1 MISLLVVALLATG
14 GVVVF
19 QTTRSDTR
27 TVSATFSRTTSL
39 YEGAAVKVLGVEV
52 GRVDSIRVDGTAVDV
67 GMSVDNDVD
76 LPSNVTALIVPPSI
90 VGDRFVQLAP
100 AYTEGQKL
108 ADGAHL
114 GLDRTDVPMELEDTY
129 DGLNKISAALGPR
142 GADRDGA
149 FSRLIS
155 ASAKG
160 LKGNGQLWNSTLTDL
175 ADAMG
180 TLAAS
185 SDDFNG
191 MVGNL
196 GTTTHTLAGND
207 RTVRALVDTLAQVGS
222 HLNGQGDDLTE
233 AVRRLRISLKQVGS
247 FTKANRGEIERT
259 VGRLRSLSGQLA
271 KHEHRLDEELA
282 IAPLGLTGL
291 LRSYVAQNWAPSAV
305 GAVAPGART
314 GAINNRSN
322 LLNDLDTTLGYSL
335 SAVCQGMPAEEQ
347 ARLAAFCHAL
357 DELGG
362 DLGAVVEKAARDG
375 ETETVSSVPGARS
388 LGGMLRGE

>member
-1 MISLLVVALLATG
+1 MRRHMISLLVVALLATG

-233 AVRRLRISLKQVGS
+233 GPSKVVELEHACTLPRQLVAAARRLVW
-247 FTKANRGEIERT
+247 TMVWVAPART
-259 VGRLRSLSGQLA
+259 
-271 KHEHRLDEELA
+271 
-282 IAPLGLTGL
+282 
-291 LRSYVAQNWAPSAV
+291 APS
-305 GAVAPGART
+305 RR
-314 GAINNRSN
+314 RSDRPRCP
-322 LLNDLDTTLGYSL
+322 LNPL
-335 SAVCQGMPAEEQ
+335 P
-347 ARLAAFCHAL
+347 
-357 DELGG
+357 
-362 DLGAVVEKAARDG
+362 
-375 ETETVSSVPGARS
+375 
-388 LGGMLRGE
+388 